1 MTEISFFSHSSVVEA
16 EGTLGTDAGGESANV
31 SGEVP
36 GILETKTL
44 GKMLKPQL

>member
-1 MTEISFFSHSSVVEA
+1 MTSISFFSPSSVVEA

-36 GILETKTL
+36 KTAY
-44 GKMLKPQL
+44 LKRKP